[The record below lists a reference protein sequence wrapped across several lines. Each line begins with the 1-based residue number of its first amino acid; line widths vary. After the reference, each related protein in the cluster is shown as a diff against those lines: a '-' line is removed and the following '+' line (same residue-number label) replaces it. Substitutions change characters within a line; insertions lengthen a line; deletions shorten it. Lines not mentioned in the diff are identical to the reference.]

1 MATFE
6 EVVEKIQIKFKISD
20 LAVKENQRITWRNG
34 LNELV
39 KQQKAFEQLRNSCW
53 KMIRVQKKLRIGLN
67 YITKQF
73 SKQGQIT
80 SQNYK
85 KRVLWN
91 KSKEE
96 CTEE

>member
-53 KMIRVQKKLRIGLN
+53 KMIRV
-67 YITKQF
+67 
-73 SKQGQIT
+73 
-80 SQNYK
+80 
-85 KRVLWN
+85 
-91 KSKEE
+91 
-96 CTEE
+96 